1 MSEDAKT
8 SSKYRLRA
16 IWFQVHKWLGLLLA
30 ILVVPIAVSGA
41 ALVWHDALDRLVN
54 PARYALSEVPAG
66 GPATLEFSR
75 YAAAAAA
82 VLAPGE
88 RISSIRLAEH
98 AGPVIV
104 TAART
109 TSAVAGTRPV
119 RTMLWLDPA
128 TAAVLDHS
136 DSASGLV
143 RTLHVLHGSLLVPG
157 VGRQVVGWIGVALL
171 ISSISGLWLWW
182 PVTGRWLRGLR
193 WRRHR
198 HFDANLHHLIG
209 FWVMVPLAVLSLTG
223 VWISFPQVFA
233 QLGAAEVAARPVG
246 NPAARFRAQP
256 LATPVQEI
264 DAVVE
269 RVVAQIDG
277 RPYVITW
284 PTDQRSEWTVSL
296 QQDAG
301 AVVDVSVNDATGHVR
316 RQTPG
321 GGGLARTMR
330 ELHDGSGY
338 GVVWQTIIFAA
349 GLLPAALAVT
359 GFIMWWR
366 MRCLRQRVVATG
378 SRA

>member
-1 MSEDAKT
+1 M
-8 SSKYRLRA
+8 KYRLRA
-16 IWFQVHKWLGLLLA
+16 TWFQVHKWLGLLLA

-54 PARYALSEVPAG
+54 PARYALSAVPDG
-66 GPATLEFSR
+66 EPATLEFSR
-75 YAAAAAA
+75 YAAAAAT

-98 AGPVIV
+98 AGPVVV
-104 TAART
+104 TAARPT
-109 TSAVAGTRPV
+109 GPVAGARPV
-119 RTMLWLDPA
+119 RTLVWLDPA

-157 VGRQVVGWIGVALL
+157 VGRQIVGWIGVALL
-171 ISSISGLWLWW
+171 VSSVSGLWLWW

-233 QLGAAEVAARPVG
+233 RLSAAEVAARPVG

-269 RVVAQIDG
+269 RVVAQTDG

-301 AVVDVSVNDATGHVR
+301 AAVDVSVNDATGQRASPDAGRRRHRADDARTAR
-316 RQTPG
+316 RQRLRG
-321 GGGLARTMR
+321 RLADGHLCCRT
-330 ELHDGSGY
+330 
-338 GVVWQTIIFAA
+338 AA
-349 GLLPAALAVT
+349 GRAR
-359 GFIMWWR
+359 GDWIHH
-366 MRCLRQRVVATG
+366 VVAGAEPAPARRCAPVTLLSAVPG
-378 SRA
+378 

>member
-1 MSEDAKT
+1 MT
-8 SSKYRLRA
+8 SLKYGLRA
-16 IWFQVHKWLGLLLA
+16 TWFQVHKWLGLLLA
-30 ILVVPIAVSGA
+30 ILIVPIAVSGA

-54 PARYALSEVPAG
+54 PARYALSAVPGG

-75 YAAAAAA
+75 YAAAAAT

-98 AGPVIV
+98 AGPVVV
-104 TAART
+104 TAARPT
-109 TSAVAGTRPV
+109 GPVPGARPV
-119 RTMLWLDPA
+119 RTVIWLDPA

-157 VGRQVVGWIGVALL
+157 VGRQIVGWIGVALL
-171 ISSISGLWLWW
+171 VSSISGLWLWW

-193 WRRHR
+193 WRRQR
-198 HFDANLHHLIG
+198 HFDANLHHLAG

-233 QLGAAEVAARPVG
+233 RLSAAEAAARPVG

-256 LATPVQEI
+256 LVPPVQEI
-264 DAVVE
+264 DAVVA
-269 RVVAQIDG
+269 RVVARIDG
-277 RPYVITW
+277 RPYLITW

-301 AVVDVSVNDATGHVR
+301 AAVEVSVDHATGHLR
-316 RQTPG
+316 RQTQG
-321 GGGLARTMR
+321 NEGLARTMR
-330 ELHDGSGY
+330 ELHDGTGY
-338 GVVWQTIIFAA
+338 GGVWQTIIFAA

-366 MRCLRQRVVATG
+366 MRVLRQRVVVSG
-378 SRA
+378 SRP